1 LSRSER
7 IKDAGRPGPV
17 SVIVSQRLQNELA
30 FDQGECMPDEAFNAG
45 AIGGRELDR
54 ADRWTLGR
62 PFD

>member
-1 LSRSER
+1 
-7 IKDAGRPGPV
+7 
-17 SVIVSQRLQNELA
+17 VIVSQRLQNELA

-45 AIGGRELDR
+45 AIRGRELER